1 MIYNDIEER
10 DLQRVFFPVREANV
24 YVESVTGEHERIPR
38 KKALIND
45 YTCKILSVVSDRYQ
59 VLENRTAL
67 ELAKTCCM
75 KAFPYTAPARW
86 RVFSIEA
93 PLTLG
98 HCRIDLKYE
107 GKIEGYDWSFGEAEQ
122 DLYVPFIR
130 VYNSYNRTTAF
141 SIRFGLMRWACKNG
155 MVDWHSSITIKV
167 AHDVN
172 EMERLIEAQIN
183 EAKFRNVI
191 DKFRELI
198 TPLRDVA
205 IDEKRFL
212 PVLLSVLRIRKP
224 ENMPDYRENDWCL
237 LESRLFEV
245 ASQYIEELGE
255 NGYALLNAIT
265 DVATNPPQ
273 KIGNYNFIHR
283 ERDGL
288 QRLAGIWLVNFSK
301 LIDKPQALRKYL
313 SDPSSKTLVLPS
325 REGGSE

>member
-10 DLQRVFFPVREANV
+10 DLEMVLFPVREANV
-24 YVESVTGEHERIPR
+24 YVESETGKYERIPR

-67 ELAKTCCM
+67 ELAKTCCI
-75 KAFPYTAPARW
+75 KAFPYTAPAKW

-107 GKIEGYDWSFGEAEQ
+107 GKIEGYDWSFGETEQ

-172 EMERLIEAQIN
+172 KMEKSIEAQIN
-183 EAKFRNVI
+183 EAKFRNLI
-191 DKFRELI
+191 DKFRNLI
-198 TPLRDVA
+198 TPLHSA
-205 IDEKRFL
+205 TIEKDQFL
-212 PVLLSVLRIRKP
+212 PILLSALQIKKP
-224 ENMPDYRENDWCL
+224 KNMPNHRENDWL
-237 LESRLFEV
+237 NFSEDLSKV
-245 ASQYIEELGE
+245 ALRYIEESGP
-255 NGYALLNAIT
+255 NGYALFNAIT

-273 KIGNYNFIHR
+273 EFGKYNFIRR

-288 QRLAGIWLVNFSK
+288 QRLAGMWLVAFSK
-301 LIDKPQALRKYL
+301 LVDQPQALRRYL
-313 SDPSSKTLVLPS
+313 SDPSSKTLALQFNE
-325 REGGSE
+325 RGSE